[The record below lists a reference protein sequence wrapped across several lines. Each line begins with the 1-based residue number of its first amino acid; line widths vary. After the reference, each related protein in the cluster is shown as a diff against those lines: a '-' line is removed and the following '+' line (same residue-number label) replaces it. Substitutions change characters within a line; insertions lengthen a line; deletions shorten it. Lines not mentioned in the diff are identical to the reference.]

1 MAIMEA
7 TTFRLNLAFMK
18 LNVYLFAL
26 LISLF
31 SCQSQKVPAGQATS
45 TQSREE
51 LKINYL
57 ALGDSYTIGEG
68 VKVSERYPNQ
78 LARYLSKKDIM
89 VDEPKIIA
97 KTGWRCDELISAF
110 KKAELKQKYE
120 LVSILIGVNN
130 QYQNKAIKE
139 FKADLETL
147 IKLALNQSKYGE
159 QGVVLISI
167 PDYGVTPFAKEKQP
181 KKISAEID
189 QYNQI
194 CKEMASTFKLDF
206 YYITDISRKASAD
219 PTLLAEDE
227 LHPSAKMY
235 QLWVED
241 FGPKIE
247 NRIRNLGTN

>member
-1 MAIMEA
+1 
-7 TTFRLNLAFMK
+7 MK
-18 LNVYLFAL
+18 LSVYLLPL
-26 LISLF
+26 LISLL
-31 SCQSQKVPAGQATS
+31 SCQSQKVQS
-45 TQSREE
+45 TQAKPIESQEE

-78 LARYLSKKDIM
+78 LASYLSKRDII
-89 VDEPKIIA
+89 VEEPKIIA

-110 KKAELKQKYE
+110 KKAELNQKYD
-120 LVSILIGVNN
+120 LVSLLIGVNN

-147 IKLALNQSKYGE
+147 IKLAVDQSKYGE

-181 KKISAEID
+181 KKISVEID

-206 YYITDISRKASAD
+206 YYITDISRNASVD
-219 PTLLAEDE
+219 PTLLAEDQ

-241 FGPKIE
+241 FGTQIERKIRALE
-247 NRIRNLGTN
+247 RK